1 MKLRLTE
8 ILDTPF
14 GLPSG
19 GQQSE
24 DCLFLHVFAPQIK
37 MTSSTSEGKTVMV
50 FFHGGGLM
58 MGGIGG
64 PPRAG
69 GSPFAAKDD
78 IIIVHPSYRVGI
90 FGFPGNVP
98 GLPADSLNP
107 GFRDQ
112 KMALQ
117 WVQENIS
124 KFGGDPKKVTIFGQ
138 SGGAVSVDSHLV
150 SSVDNPPFR
159 AAISQSGGLHTAT
172 TVFPGIGIIMTG
184 AGGGNKEGVPPFH
197 TLAEALGCKIADAV
211 PCVRSKSVADI
222 NAVISKQKL
231 SFSIPADDAGKT
243 MWTNHDSARRA
254 KKVTKVPVMIGNNW
268 MEALMFSSQLKDK
281 SVEDWAKVIYPKDPV
296 NAKAVADAYSPSQF
310 KSDSEATTQLNS
322 DFQFACIAAYEAKM
336 IESTGVRK

>member
-1 MKLRLTE
+1 
-8 ILDTPF
+8 
-14 GLPSG
+14 
-19 GQQSE
+19 
-24 DCLFLHVFAPQIK
+24 
-37 MTSSTSEGKTVMV
+37 MV

-64 PPRAG
+64 PPRASG
-69 GSPFAAKDD
+69 APFAANDD
-78 IIIVHPSYRVGI
+78 IIIVHPSYRVGV

-98 GLPADSLNP
+98 GLPADGLNP

-117 WVQENIS
+117 WVQENIA

-150 SSVDNPPFR
+150 SAIDNPPFR

-172 TVFPGIGIIMTG
+172 TIFPGVGVIMTG

-197 TLAEALGCKIADAV
+197 TLAEGLGCKIADAV
-211 PCVRSKSVADI
+211 PCVRGKTVAEI

-231 SFSIPADDAGKT
+231 SFTIPADDAGKT
-243 MWTNHDSARRA
+243 MWAKHDDARRA
-254 KKVTKVPVMIGNNW
+254 KKVTKVPVLIGNNW
-268 MEALMFSSQLKDK
+268 MEALMFASQLKAR
-281 SVEDWAKVIYPKDPV
+281 SVAEWATAIYPKDATK
-296 NAKAVADAYSPSQF
+296 AKAVADAYAPNQF
-310 KSDSEATTQLNS
+310 KTGDDAVLQLNS

-336 IESTGVRK
+336 IESTGVRKYTTFPPKK